1 MPGLLS
7 WVVTLIRDSEFEAS
21 DVFPG
26 PRSSIRHPLSVFPSL
41 DRVQRDQFPG
51 FSGTMKVLRLPPV
64 RPAALRCLRLAV
76 PQRFTRWIRSPADEC
91 TAGAWS
97 CSPGVSGRVSLRR
110 RQDLPSSWGTPI
122 VRLHMFHSDAGGAA
136 CTRPFT
142 VQQRGPWYLKG
153 KGSHE
158 RFFDAR

>member
-26 PRSSIRHPLSVFPSL
+26 TRSNIRHPLSVFPSL

-64 RPAALRCLRLAV
+64 HPTALRCLRLVV
-76 PQRFTRWIRSPADEC
+76 PQRFTRCVRSLADEC
-91 TAGAWS
+91 AARAWS
-97 CSPGVSGRVSLRR
+97 
-110 RQDLPSSWGTPI
+110 
-122 VRLHMFHSDAGGAA
+122 
-136 CTRPFT
+136 
-142 VQQRGPWYLKG
+142 
-153 KGSHE
+153 
-158 RFFDAR
+158 